1 MEVLKQWILSISAVS
16 LIAAILGAITP
27 NGTPSK
33 IMKMCLAFLL
43 VIVLISPI
51 KKMDFD
57 RFDLLTLEM
66 ESELNEKTESIAL
79 ENEKISNDI
88 IENALIEYIC
98 NQAEIKES
106 DIEVYYEGNEI
117 EKVVLYTKKAEV
129 LKIIKEDLGVK
140 REKIIIKE
148 REE

>member
-16 LIAAILGAITP
+16 LIAAILGVITP

-51 KKMDFD
+51 KKIDFD

-66 ESELNEKTESIAL
+66 ESELKEKTESIAL

-88 IENALIEYIC
+88 IENSLIEYIC
-98 NQAEIKES
+98 NQAEIKENE
-106 DIEVYYEGNEI
+106 IELCYEGNEI
-117 EKVVLYTKKAEV
+117 EKVVLYTDKAKA
-129 LKIIKEDLGVK
+129 LKIIQEDLGVK
-140 REKIIIKE
+140 REKIIIKK